1 MGVCEFRPSLQGS
14 LRPSE
19 HHAGHLEGKVY
30 HILRCWVAGPDRGDN
45 LHNPSSSLL
54 PRASRVFSQG
64 SHGHFFSLN
73 ESW

>member
-30 HILRCWVAGPDRGDN
+30 HILRMLGCWA
-45 LHNPSSSLL
+45 
-54 PRASRVFSQG
+54 
-64 SHGHFFSLN
+64 
-73 ESW
+73 